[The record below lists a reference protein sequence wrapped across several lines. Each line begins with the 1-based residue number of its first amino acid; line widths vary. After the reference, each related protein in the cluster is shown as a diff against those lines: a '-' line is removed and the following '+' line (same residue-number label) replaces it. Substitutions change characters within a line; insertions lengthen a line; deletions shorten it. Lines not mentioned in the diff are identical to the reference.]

1 MRKVKAELEYGKVWG
16 RVKSAMSCKVDKVR
30 GKGLSTCDYTEEDK
44 DKVNNLSSISN
55 KEIDILFY
63 EERN

>member
-1 MRKVKAELEYGKVWG
+1 MRKVKAELEYGKIWG

-30 GKGLSTCDYTEEDK
+30 GKGLSTCDYTEEDR

-55 KEIDILFY
+55 KEIDSLFY